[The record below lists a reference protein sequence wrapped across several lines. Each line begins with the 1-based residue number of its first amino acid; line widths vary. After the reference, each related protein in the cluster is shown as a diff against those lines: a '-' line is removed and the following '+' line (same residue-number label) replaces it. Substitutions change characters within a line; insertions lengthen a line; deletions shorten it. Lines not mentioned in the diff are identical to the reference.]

1 MTVYLL
7 QGTGVGKTVNRLS
20 RLDGQL
26 AQTAKSLVRQW
37 RKLVKEGDDSQTL
50 AKFQQETN
58 TSNSKDCRQSKLKR
72 QRVESTCN
80 DINLSVSSIPG
91 KDNDNASSFCHKK
104 KRIEV
109 GTVDEPVPIY
119 TPNPG
124 TIRGSRSEET
134 SIYQRK
140 RTAAVADVNF
150 MIGSSRRSLSLV
162 YSGRKRKGATVVP
175 SLFQLSMQVLT
186 DNIDALDEVGGVPY
200 SILKP
205 VLLKCS
211 PSQLFHLEERNP
223 HFLVDCDDL
232 WKSHCQ
238 RDFKNCEHGQGQT
251 WRELYLMRHTER
263 EEKLKSITQKIG
275 KNMETYHK
283 EQKDKQVKLAKASSL
298 KTRRCEHSG
307 LHVGTSRMSFG
318 HTRNTSK
325 AHPMMTKVRKMVSTQ
340 RMKGWRPC

>member
-1 MTVYLL
+1 MVENDKLCQIFICLTNLTVVNGHV

-140 RTAAVADVNF
+140 RTGNIISKQAD
-150 MIGSSRRSLSLV
+150 L
-162 YSGRKRKGATVVP
+162 TVVE
-175 SLFQLSMQVLT
+175 FCIQHRRNM
-186 DNIDALDEVGGVPY
+186 
-200 SILKP
+200 
-205 VLLKCS
+205 
-211 PSQLFHLEERNP
+211 LEE
-223 HFLVDCDDL
+223 FC
-232 WKSHCQ
+232 
-238 RDFKNCEHGQGQT
+238 
-251 WRELYLMRHTER
+251 
-263 EEKLKSITQKIG
+263 
-275 KNMETYHK
+275 
-283 EQKDKQVKLAKASSL
+283 
-298 KTRRCEHSG
+298 
-307 LHVGTSRMSFG
+307 
-318 HTRNTSK
+318 
-325 AHPMMTKVRKMVSTQ
+325 
-340 RMKGWRPC
+340 